1 MRLLQPGD
9 SSTRPGNTCT
19 NCLKESIECTHTVQ
33 KKKRGPRRGTA
44 SGMGSSSLRSI
55 INDVIAEP
63 DTYSVPEDPNAVR
76 KIILDLAHYTRSL
89 ERQVSRWRQAA
100 TQLELSTITMESDA
114 SSDGEDSDSDSSRA
128 DTVEVG
134 LTGTLRDLTLRNDDS
149 NNTYQRHFGK
159 SSNMMMMKTAVMIK
173 EEILGERLHAD
184 SASRRME
191 FWTSHPWERV
201 PKHLHRPLTFPEDD
215 LLRSLCDLYF
225 IHVHPYIPLMY
236 QVQFEKAI
244 SDGLHLQDRKFG
256 LVVLGVCAVAS
267 KFSDDPRNLVD
278 GTSNEHSL
286 GWRWYEQTSF
296 LRGSF
301 LEPPSLYDLQ
311 CCCLSALY
319 LMGTS
324 VSDSMWVIVGL
335 GIRLAKDMGL
345 HRKKK
350 RRPGLERPSAKR
362 TVQSEL
368 CTRVFWVLLN
378 FDIILSIAFGRPRA
392 TTSDDF
398 DLELPIEC
406 DEIYWETEDPEK
418 AFVQPP
424 GVPSRLSFFI
434 FHCKL
439 LEIAGFAQR
448 ALFSVNRSKFWKK
461 IGNETSNWEQKAVI
475 ELDSALNEWFS
486 SVPEHLKWDPNGENN
501 IFFRQSSI
509 LQTVFYWAQLQ
520 VHGLFV
526 HARPGQSNSI
536 LRQPSNSPS
545 LVICC
550 NAARCCIKILDIQ
563 HRLHM
568 RHHIIFLA
576 PVFSCA
582 IILYLQAAR
591 RRQFTDVSKDL
602 QDVYRCLQ
610 IISFYDKRY
619 QSAGR
624 LYDVLSSMLS
634 LGDYQRFQHSKN
646 GQGLFNATPES
657 QQHEHSG
664 SGETA
669 PT

>member
-1 MRLLQPGD
+1 MHLVESPQEAQRFNVSEAIRLIWERLLD
-9 SSTRPGNTCT
+9 R
-19 NCLKESIECTHTVQ
+19 LESIECTHTVQ

-63 DTYSVPEDPNAVR
+63 NTYSVPEDPNAVR

-173 EEILGERLHAD
+173 EEILGERLNAD

-335 GIRLAKDMGL
+335 GIRLAQDMGL

-486 SVPEHLKWDPNGENN
+486 SVPEHCEYLALILPALVTSKRISEVGPERGKQSFLPP
-501 IFFRQSSI
+501 IFNPANCLLLGTAASAWSVRPC
-509 LQTVFYWAQLQ
+509 TTRPKQL
-520 VHGLFV
+520 HT
-526 HARPGQSNSI
+526 
-536 LRQPSNSPS
+536 SP
-545 LVICC
+545 
-550 NAARCCIKILDIQ
+550 A
-563 HRLHM
+563 
-568 RHHIIFLA
+568 
-576 PVFSCA
+576 
-582 IILYLQAAR
+582 
-591 RRQFTDVSKDL
+591 
-602 QDVYRCLQ
+602 
-610 IISFYDKRY
+610 
-619 QSAGR
+619 
-624 LYDVLSSMLS
+624 
-634 LGDYQRFQHSKN
+634 
-646 GQGLFNATPES
+646 
-657 QQHEHSG
+657 
-664 SGETA
+664 
-669 PT
+669 